1 MRQSVALLILMLMIV
16 VSVAKKAITNI
27 KTSQISEETIQVSPE
42 ITQIFEETARVS
54 PEITQ
59 ISEETA
65 QIFEETTQ
73 VSPEITQISEETA
86 RVSPEITQISEE
98 TARVSP
104 EITQISGNTIQISP
118 KITQIFEESASLC
131 RLVNDKQGLIVQK
144 RPTPNSPTVGSV
156 DPNQQVTLIEGYRN
170 IRGPAGRTWVEITSP
185 ISGFVSRGFP
195 GNENNLIEC
204 SEVAEESSGEVS
216 SQEETPAESSS
227 QNAPIDN
234 LPTQTSPTSESA
246 SEIDESLCREIDSRK
261 APRGLAVR
269 ADATRRS
276 EYRGKVPVNGQL
288 TLVENYRL
296 IPDKNGEKRKWV
308 KISSPLRGFVSAGNL
323 VECE

>member
-16 VSVAKKAITNI
+16 VSFAKKAITNI
-27 KTSQISEETIQVSPE
+27 KTSQVSEE
-42 ITQIFEETARVS
+42 ITQVS
-54 PEITQ
+54 Q
-59 ISEETA
+59 
-65 QIFEETTQ
+65 ETTQ
-73 VSPEITQISEETA
+73 VSQEITQVSQETTQ
-86 RVSPEITQISEE
+86 VSQEITQ
-98 TARVSP
+98 VP
-104 EITQISGNTIQISP
+104 GNTIQISP

-131 RLVNDKQGLIVQK
+131 RLVNDKQGLIVHK
-144 RPTPNSPTVGSV
+144 RPTPNSPKVSTL

-195 GNENNLIEC
+195 GNETNLIEC

-234 LPTQTSPTSESA
+234 FPTQTSPTSESA
-246 SEIDESLCREIDSRK
+246 SETDESLCREIDSRK

-276 EYRGKVPVNGQL
+276 EYRGKVPVDGQL

-308 KISSPLRGFVSAGNL
+308 KISSPLGGFVSAGNL
-323 VECE
+323 VECK